1 MLDGGGV
8 ARHRMAGL
16 GLVSSALLSGEGH
29 AMLAAAAR
37 WCLGDGASAAGA
49 AGAGMLAVLARQSR
63 WQAATLMSLEQVLA
77 VAGAELSTEYT
88 LALSTLAAT
97 PPPPPP
103 PPLPTPATSLPER
116 CACPLCGMSAAGPG
130 HAAASR
136 ACNPTGFGS
145 HLDEAAEPSDAQLA
159 EARREYIARA
169 LGPWREK
176 GVAAA
181 EVGGAIP
188 AGSPPT
194 RRLHPDSPKPCHPT
208 DPSLQLTRW
217 SGPAGCNL
225 PSGACGTSWSAASC
239 SPSAVSQRR
248 ATTPLFP
255 RVTHRLTRSQT
266 LSLSHTPSHT
276 LTHPRTHPLSPF
288 FAGEPAP
295 INHHHRKRMRG
306 VRQVLRVGHAQAR
319 APAPRTRPCDPRY
332 S

>member
-1 MLDGGGV
+1 
-8 ARHRMAGL
+8 
-16 GLVSSALLSGEGH
+16 
-29 AMLAAAAR
+29 MLAAAAR
-37 WCLGDGASAAGA
+37 WCLGDGASAVGV

-63 WQAATLMSLEQVLA
+63 WQAATLMTLEQVLA

-97 PPPPPP
+97 PPPTPPP
-103 PPLPTPATSLPER
+103 PPATSLPER

-130 HAAASR
+130 HSAASR
-136 ACNPTGFGS
+136 ACGPSGFGS

-194 RRLHPDSPKPCHPT
+194 RRLHPYSSKPCHPT

-217 SGPAGCNL
+217 NGPAGCNL

-266 LSLSHTPSHT
+266 LSPSHTPSHT
-276 LTHPRTHPLSPF
+276 LTHPHTPSHSPSLTLLC
-288 FAGEPAP
+288 
-295 INHHHRKRMRG
+295 RR
-306 VRQVLRVGHAQAR
+306 AR
-319 APAPRTRPCDPRY
+319 ADQPPPSQAYARRAAGNVCGARTCTRTCTTPTPLRP
-332 S
+332 

>member
-1 MLDGGGV
+1 
-8 ARHRMAGL
+8 
-16 GLVSSALLSGEGH
+16 
-29 AMLAAAAR
+29 MLAAAAR
-37 WCLGDGASAAGA
+37 WCLGDGASAVGA

-97 PPPPPP
+97 PPPTPP
-103 PPLPTPATSLPER
+103 PTPATSLPER
-116 CACPLCGMSAAGPG
+116 CACPLCGMSAAGLG

-136 ACNPTGFGS
+136 ACGPSGFGS
-145 HLDEAAEPSDAQLA
+145 HLDEAAEPGDAQLA

-169 LGPWREK
+169 LGPWRDK

-255 RVTHRLTRSQT
+255 RVTRRLTRSQT

-276 LTHPRTHPLSPF
+276 LTRSSTHPLSPL

-306 VRQVLRVGHAQAR
+306 VRQVMCVGTCTTHTPLR
-319 APAPRTRPCDPRY
+319 P
-332 S
+332 